1 MMTMIAIEEKN
12 VFVMKKIKKMLI
24 GWGKRFGLLSV
35 STSEKRL
42 ADLRLTICKNCPESK
57 SAKILSIIN
66 GNAEYE
72 QTIKC
77 SMCGCPCWEKTIV
90 VDEICPLGKW

>member
-1 MMTMIAIEEKN
+1 MLMMMN
-12 VFVMKKIKKMLI
+12 LKIVAVKIDNIIK
-24 GWGKRFGLLSV
+24 GWGKRFGFISV
-35 STSEKRL
+35 SRAETKL

-57 SAKILSIIN
+57 ATKVLTILN

-77 SMCGCPCWEKTIV
+77 RMCGCPCWEKTIV